1 MVYQVEDYQNILKL
15 SCRALAFKSYKA
27 FLKNKTSRTSF
38 LSHFLHDFWR
48 KYFLLYSIT
57 WLNFIGWLPLLCEIL
72 SDMCTVTVCSPGSD
86 VINFEIN
93 LIFLIQALFT
103 WPKRSK
109 QIFRTRRS
117 KSKEFKNKRMK
128 VQFKR
133 AFKSYFLPPKK

>member
-1 MVYQVEDYQNILKL
+1 
-15 SCRALAFKSYKA
+15 
-27 FLKNKTSRTSF
+27 
-38 LSHFLHDFWR
+38 
-48 KYFLLYSIT
+48 
-57 WLNFIGWLPLLCEIL
+57 
-72 SDMCTVTVCSPGSD
+72 MCTATVCSPGSD

-103 WPKRSK
+103 WPKRST